1 MLRRLIN
8 FLINILAVSGT
19 LIVIVLVLF
28 SDMIL
33 AVKDTGTTI
42 MSSNKAVSV
51 DFESDP
57 LVISDREV
65 DFMKGVTAKDED
77 GNDVTQRLS
86 SSVVNE
92 NNKKYVVYSINGSQY
107 DLQNFKRGLTIRNYR
122 LPSIKVLKSS
132 YTCDIN
138 EIDDY
143 IRTLIA
149 DGQISGD
156 DGSLSHFGFLVARSL

>member
-92 NNKKYVVYSINGSQY
+92 INKKYVVYSIN
-107 DLQNFKRGLTIRNYR
+107 
-122 LPSIKVLKSS
+122 
-132 YTCDIN
+132 
-138 EIDDY
+138 
-143 IRTLIA
+143 
-149 DGQISGD
+149 
-156 DGSLSHFGFLVARSL
+156 